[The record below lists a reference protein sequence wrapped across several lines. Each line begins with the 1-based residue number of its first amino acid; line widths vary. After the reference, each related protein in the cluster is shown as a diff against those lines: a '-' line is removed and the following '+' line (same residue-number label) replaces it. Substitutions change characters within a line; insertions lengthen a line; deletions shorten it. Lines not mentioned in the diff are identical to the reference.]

1 MSEFDTLTSPPPQP
15 AGSGSSDDRT
25 FALLTHLSGIFLSFV
40 VPLVVWLIN
49 RERADKA
56 WLNDQAKE
64 SLNFQI
70 TILLGYLVSAVLAV
84 ILIGGLLGLVV
95 WVVNIVF
102 CILAAVKTS
111 EGVTYRYP
119 FSLRLIK

>member
-15 AGSGSSDDRT
+15 AASGSSDDRT